1 MGFLAGV
8 VMRPRNFKEILLGA
22 FSENGVGSAKRI
34 LGAVIIVGVMFCTVW
49 SCVKYGMT
57 NNNKSVIETEIL
69 TAGGLLGITSI
80 TNMWKK
86 SQNTP
91 DETSEEKEK
100 ED

>member
-1 MGFLAGV
+1 
-8 VMRPRNFKEILLGA
+8 MRPRNFKEILLGA

-34 LGAVIIVGVMFCTVW
+34 LGAIIIVGVMFCTVW

-57 NNNKSVIETEIL
+57 SNNKSVIETEIL
-69 TAGGLLGITSI
+69 TAGALLGITSI

-86 SQNTP
+86 TEP
-91 DETSEEKEK
+91 VTDDEHKEKEK